1 MDNLAAQQRYIE
13 EQEPEQ
19 IKALVKELYRL
30 AKPVMRLWKT
40 MP

>member
-1 MDNLAAQQRYIE
+1 MDNLATQQRYIE
-13 EQEPEQ
+13 EQEQ
-19 IKALVKELYRL
+19 SIKVLVKELYRL